1 MYYAVVLLGTPY
13 LVHNAVVWVKG
24 RYLVY
29 YTVVWLGD
37 TVSSV
42 LRGGLAEDTNLV
54 YYAVVWRGHGS

>member
-1 MYYAVVLLGTPY
+1 MYYAVVWLGTRY
-13 LVHNAVVWVKG
+13 LVHNAVVWLKG

-42 LRGGLAEDTNLV
+42 LRGGLAGDTNLV